1 MINGMNKDSKLVK
14 KIFLGGIIYC
24 CLLFVISCNEDFDG
38 ASSPT
43 TTEVEEDAILFSSSA
58 AHVVTRAGEKRNY
71 FLANTLFRL
80 YALVSKPLLA
90 VTDPA
95 YWESSNRVEPL
106 YDAISTA
113 TPLGEGAI
121 NYRDYTPTQSLARF
135 EKRTIDVYG
144 VTFNTQA
151 TGPVTNELEPKMIDP
166 LPADQIPRYRI
177 QVDTEDRDSLPDL
190 MRGVAKGKRAED
202 GVYVPLVF
210 KHTASRLRFEVLKQ
224 EKTWQKDD
232 GNGNMVTRDIRLN
245 NITLKNLYSEGVLNL
260 ATGLYEL
267 DASAPTI
274 DRVFYN
280 NDTGLDLSNETSVS
294 VPRHLLI
301 FPSVLDA
308 NRKIEIDFI
317 FTIDGVEKSGS
328 VFLENVTFNPNYDYL
343 ISFMLLNDDVQLAIF
358 APEVYEWIDVPIN
371 DDDDDVLGNV
381 ITFGGVTWMDR
392 NLGARSANVDK
403 QWDKCRGA
411 YYQYGRSIPYY
422 FDQAKW
428 DALTDAQR
436 ALHAGGKPQLMGDCP
451 NGISDGKGFFY
462 TYNEKGE
469 RVYDARVVDR
479 TANQNNLAI
488 MPGEVKARTAT
499 NEPYSFIKCATGGAN
514 GIWLVRTGITGN
526 ITIPTSEDG
535 AVDGFWSEP
544 EKNPCPKGWKI
555 PSSSDYESFL
565 PEKDGGLIN
574 INWNTIATATL
585 VTRANEDRMF
595 GRIHGEQGIYLM
607 KNKGSDNAYIIR
619 IRLRRVLDNQN
630 NPVRLNTSTAVA
642 YKQYFEIS
650 RYNVT
655 LDANNNKQTTFAGL
669 NQNSFQNRY
678 TTTFLSA
685 PVEVMAFPAYGQIGL
700 TQDDQKG
707 LADDGSS
714 ALMKTTT
721 PSGQGRAVLGY
732 LRAVTDGFGIKDSS
746 KSPGQQ
752 IRCVRDYNAF

>member
-1 MINGMNKDSKLVK
+1 MKKDSKLVK
-14 KIFLGGIIYC
+14 KVFLCGMIFC
-24 CLLFVISCNEDFDG
+24 SLLFIVSCQVDSDV
-38 ASSPT
+38 SSAPSPA
-43 TTEVEEDAILFSSSA
+43 EIEEDAILFSSSS
-58 AHVVTRAGEKRNY
+58 AHIVTRAGEKRNY

-95 YWESSNRVEPL
+95 YWQPDNRVEPL

-113 TPLGEGAI
+113 TPLGQGAI
-121 NYRDYTPTQSLARF
+121 NYRDYTPTQSIARF

-151 TGPVTNELEPKMIDP
+151 TGEVTNELEPKMMDP
-166 LPADQIPRYRI
+166 LPADQIPRYKL
-177 QVDTEDRDSLPDL
+177 QVDINDRDSLPDL
-190 MRGVAKGKRAED
+190 MRGVAKGRRAED

-210 KHTASRLRFEVLKQ
+210 KHTVSRLRFEVLKQ
-224 EKTWQKDD
+224 DAVWQKEDEH
-232 GNGNMVTRDIRLN
+232 GNLVSRDIRLN
-245 NITLKNLYSEGVLNL
+245 NITMKDMYSEGVLNL
-260 ATGLYEL
+260 ATGAYEI
-267 DASAPTI
+267 DESIPTI

-294 VPRHLLI
+294 VPRHMLI
-301 FPSVLDA
+301 FPGVLDA

-317 FTIDGVEKSGS
+317 FTIDGVEKKGS
-328 VFLENVTFNPNYDYL
+328 VFMENVTFNPNYDYL
-343 ISFMLLNDDVQLAIF
+343 VSFLLLNDDVQLAIF

-371 DDDDDVLGNV
+371 DGEDILGNV

-392 NLGARSANVDK
+392 NLGARSADVEK
-403 QWDKCRGA
+403 AWDKCRGA
-411 YYQYGRSIPYY
+411 YFQYGRSIPYY

-436 ALHAGGKPQLMGDCP
+436 AAHAGGKPQLMGDCP

-479 TANQNNLAI
+479 TANQVNLAVT
-488 MPGEVKARTAT
+488 PGEEKNRTAS
-499 NEPYSFIKCATGGAN
+499 NEPYSFIKCDTGGAN

-526 ITIPTSEDG
+526 IAIPGSEDS
-535 AVDGFWSEP
+535 AVDNFWGEP
-544 EKNPCPKGWKI
+544 DKDPCPKGWKI

-574 INWNTIATATL
+574 INWYTIATASL
-585 VTRANEDRMF
+585 VTRTNEDRMY

-607 KNKGSDNAYIIR
+607 KNKGTDNAYIIR
-619 IRLRRVLDNQN
+619 IRLRRVLDGLG
-630 NPVRLNTSTAVA
+630 NPIRLNTSSTTA

-655 LDANNNKQTTFAGL
+655 TDANNNKQTTFAGL
-669 NQNSFQNRY
+669 TQATFQNRY
-678 TTTFLSA
+678 STTFLSA

-700 TQDDQKG
+700 TQDTQKG
-707 LADDGSS
+707 LSDDGSS

-721 PSGQGRAVLGY
+721 SSAQGRAVLGY
-732 LRAVTDGFGIKDSS
+732 LRAETDGFGIKDSS

-752 IRCVRDYNAF
+752 IRCVRDYDAF